1 MKKLILISYV
11 LIAFIFLSPKLF
23 SQTNQTDSTT
33 QFGKIIVTII
43 GFENNE
49 GDCRFALNNSEE
61 LHEREDTVFIG
72 LILTIKN
79 DTVVV
84 EIDSLNYGW
93 YAIKVLQ
100 DENRNAELDTDFL
113 GIPSERY
120 GYSNDASGWFGP
132 PSWEKAKFLLNQEVL
147 KMEIEVD

>member
-100 DENRNAELDTDFL
+100 DENRNVELDTDFL